1 MISNDLLEKLVAFK
15 HFGTLAKAAEHLLV
29 TQPTLTR
36 SMQQLENELGV
47 QLFIRHAN
55 RISLTETGE
64 LATKEAEKLLHANEM
79 FTTTIKNFANRSSQL
94 HVAATIPAPIR
105 WLSTFTK
112 IDVKTS
118 PILLGNSNIISSLSS
133 YQNDLVFS
141 TEEIQTDEIESLYL
155 GKECLKVLV
164 SPNSTIATKSK
175 IHFSDLN
182 GQNIL
187 VLEQIG
193 IWKEIIENNIVN
205 GKLMYQNSLN
215 NLDIISNSTNFI
227 VFRSNLTVENY
238 HLEKEDDNRIL
249 IPIVD
254 EAAKIDCYANYLKT
268 NKNRVSSLLTFIAE
282 SWPH

>member
-15 HFGTLAKAAEHLLV
+15 RFGTLAKAAEHLLV

-47 QLFIRHAN
+47 KLFIRHAN
-55 RISLTETGE
+55 RIYLTETGE
-64 LATKEAEKLLHANEM
+64 LAAKEAEKLLRANEM
-79 FTTTIKNFANRSSQL
+79 FTTTIENFANRSSQL

-105 WLSTFTK
+105 WLSTLTK
-112 IDVKTS
+112 IDIKTS
-118 PILLGNSNIISSLSS
+118 PLLLDNGNIASSLSS

-155 GKECLKVLV
+155 GKERLKVLV
-164 SPNSTIATKSK
+164 SPNSTIAQKSQ

-187 VLEQIG
+187 VLDQIG
-193 IWKEIIENNIVN
+193 IWKEIIENNIIN
-205 GKLMYQNSLN
+205 GKFMYQNSLN
-215 NLDIISNSTNFI
+215 NLDIISNFTNFI

-238 HLEKEDDNRIL
+238 HLKKEDDNRIL

-254 EAAKIDCYANYLKT
+254 KAAKIDCYANYLKT
-268 NKNRVSSLLTFIAE
+268 NKNRVSLLLTIITK
-282 SWPH
+282 SWPR